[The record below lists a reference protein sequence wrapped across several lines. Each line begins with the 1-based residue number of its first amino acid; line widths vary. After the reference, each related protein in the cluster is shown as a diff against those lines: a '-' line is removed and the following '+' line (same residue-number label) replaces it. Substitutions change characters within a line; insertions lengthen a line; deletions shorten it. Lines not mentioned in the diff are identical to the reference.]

1 MVGKL
6 DPAVLDAH
14 VLSRAGAPDERV
26 TLGPAV
32 GEDAAAIDL
41 GAESLVVSSDPIS
54 LAAEAAGTLG
64 VPVATN
70 DVAATGAEPAWL
82 TVTVFL
88 PDADTDRL
96 DTVTSQLDAAARD
109 LDVAIVGGHTEV
121 LEDLSRSLLSL
132 TAMGTTERVCPTG
145 GASPGD
151 ELLLTAGAGIEGTAI
166 LATDF
171 RESMPDVPGETLD
184 RAAAFFEEISVLD
197 AASTLWPLAT
207 GMHDPTEG
215 GVLAGAYELGQA
227 AGATVEIDRSAVPI
241 RSETRAVCDAMG
253 VDPLGI
259 FGSGALLVTVAPGDR
274 EAALDALA
282 GAGIEAAVIGCLSTG
297 DPTVEIGGD
306 RLTSMPRDDCYA
318 LWEA

>member
-6 DPAVLDAH
+6 DPTVLDAH

-41 GAESLVVSSDPIS
+41 GADSLVVSSDPIS

-82 TVTVFL
+82 TATVFL
-88 PDADTDRL
+88 PDVDTDRL
-96 DTVTSQLDAAARD
+96 DTVTAQLDAAASD
-109 LDVAIVGGHTEV
+109 LGVAIVGGHTEV
-121 LEDLSRSLLSL
+121 LEELSRPLLSL
-132 TAMGTTERVCPTG
+132 TALGRTERVCPTG

-151 ELLLTAGAGIEGTAI
+151 DLLLTAGAGIEGTAI

-171 RESMPDVPGETLD
+171 RDSMPGVPAETLD
-184 RAAAFFEEISVLD
+184 RAADFFDEISVLD
-197 AASTLWPLAT
+197 AARELWPVAT
-207 GMHDPTEG
+207 GLHDPTEG
-215 GVLAGAYELGQA
+215 GVLAGAHELGQA
-227 AGATVEIDRSAVPI
+227 AGATVELDRSAVPV
-241 RSETRAVCDAMG
+241 RSETRTVCEAMG
-253 VDPLGI
+253 VDPLRI
-259 FGSGALLVTVAPGDR
+259 FGSGALLATVVPDDR
-274 EAALDALA
+274 EATLDALA
-282 GAGIEAAVIGCLSTG
+282 AVGIDAAVVGRLVAG
-297 DPTVEIGGD
+297 DPAVDIDGN
-306 RLTSMPRDDCYA
+306 RQTSTPRDDIYA